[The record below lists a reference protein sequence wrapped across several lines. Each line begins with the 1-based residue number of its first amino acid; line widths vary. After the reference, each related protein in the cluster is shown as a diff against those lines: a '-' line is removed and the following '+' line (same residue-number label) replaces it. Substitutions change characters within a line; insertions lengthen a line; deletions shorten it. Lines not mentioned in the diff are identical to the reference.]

1 MTATI
6 LNGSELAKSMRAEIE
21 AEISAFVDKHGYKP
35 TAAIVRAGDDPA
47 SVSYGNALEKA
58 FAGRGLGFQL
68 HSLPGNATQ
77 AEIVALVTRLN
88 KDAAIH
94 GIMIQEPLPKGI
106 DEAAVK
112 DALSPA
118 KDIDGVHP
126 VNTGRLAQAAPA
138 GRPPMVGPF
147 FAPATPSGGIEIL
160 KRQGVKLTGK
170 HAVVVGRSNI
180 VGKPMAFLLLRENAS
195 VTLCHSQ
202 TDDLPGMCR
211 TADILCA
218 AVGKA
223 KMIKKDWIKPG
234 AIVIDFGVNFIG
246 DKMAG
251 DVDFDEA
258 IEVAGMITPVPGGT
272 GPMTNIMLMKNVIE
286 AAKLAAGLK

>member
-1 MTATI
+1 MAATV

-21 AEISAFVDKHGYKP
+21 AEVAEFVAKYGFKP
-35 TAAIVRAGDDPA
+35 TAAVVRAGDDPA
-47 SVSYGNALEKA
+47 SVSYSGALEKA
-58 FAGRGLGFQL
+58 LGGRGLGFQL
-68 HSLPGNATQ
+68 HTLPATASQ
-77 AEIVALVTRLN
+77 AEVVALVAKLN
-88 KDAAIH
+88 NDKSIH
-94 GIMIQEPLPKGI
+94 GIMVQEPLPKGI

-112 DALSPA
+112 EALSPN

-126 VNTGRLAQAAPA
+126 VNAGRLAQVSPT

-147 FAPATPSGGIEIL
+147 FVPATPAGGMEIL
-160 KRQGVKLTGK
+160 KRNNVKLAGK

-202 TDDLPGMCR
+202 TNDLPGICR

-223 KMIKKDWIKPG
+223 KMIKADWIKPG
-234 AIVIDFGVNFIG
+234 AVVIDFGVNFVDG
-246 DKMAG
+246 KSVG
-251 DVDFDEA
+251 DVDYEA
-258 IEVAGMITPVPGGT
+258 AANVAGMITPVPGGT
-272 GPMTNIMLMKNVIE
+272 GPITNIMMMKNVIE
-286 AAKLAAGLK
+286 AAKRQAK

>member
-1 MTATI
+1 MSATI

-21 AEISAFVDKHGYKP
+21 AEVADFVQKHGYKP
-35 TAAIVRAGDDPA
+35 AAAVVRAGDDPA
-47 SVSYGNALEKA
+47 SVSYSNSLEKA
-58 FAGRGLGFQL
+58 LGGRGLGFQL
-68 HSLPGNATQ
+68 HTLPGNASQ
-77 AEIVALVTRLN
+77 GEIVALVTRLN
-88 KDAAIH
+88 KDTGIH
-94 GIMIQEPLPKGI
+94 GIMIQEPLPGGI

-112 DALSPA
+112 DALSPD

-126 VNTGRLAQAAPA
+126 VNMGRLAQVAPA

-147 FAPATPSGGIEIL
+147 FAPATPSGGMEIL
-160 KRQGVKLTGK
+160 KRQGVKLAGK

-180 VGKPMAFLLLRENAS
+180 VGKPMALLLLRENAS

-202 TDDLPGMCR
+202 TNDLPGMCR

-223 KMIKKDWIKPG
+223 KMIKGDWIKPG
-234 AIVIDFGVNFIG
+234 AIVIDFGVNFV
-246 DKMAG
+246 DEKMVG
-251 DVDFDEA
+251 DVDYDEA
-258 IEVAGMITPVPGGT
+258 VKVAGMITPVPGGT

-286 AAKLAAGLK
+286 AAKRQAK